1 MFCLQHIQTLQHDNI
16 LNPFISK
23 HMIVLLLVAYC
34 RKAMKSFALLLKK
47 LKTILQYLASDQ
59 VPLRF
64 LIFGDAHDDHPSS
77 F

>member
-1 MFCLQHIQTLQHDNI
+1 
-16 LNPFISK
+16 
-23 HMIVLLLVAYC
+23 MIVLLLVAYC

-64 LIFGDAHDDHPSS
+64 LIFGDAHDDYPGS